1 MVQSNDFRR
10 YSYVSDASYALN
22 AFNQTRSSA
31 APKLRP
37 DTGRGLKVA
46 PNKKRKSA
54 DELQKEQH
62 NAFVRM
68 LSIIGVTALCIVM
81 LSGVLFT
88 YVQKNE
94 LNCSIRSIKNEIAIA
109 NSENVSLNAE
119 LESMVSVSQIDAY
132 AVENL
137 GMTRLQSNQIKYID
151 STEFRLQRAAAVS
164 GEGALMPEEE
174 AEIAISANA
183 GN

>member
-1 MVQSNDFRR
+1 
-10 YSYVSDASYALN
+10 
-22 AFNQTRSSA
+22 
-31 APKLRP
+31 
-37 DTGRGLKVA
+37 
-46 PNKKRKSA
+46 
-54 DELQKEQH
+54 
-62 NAFVRM
+62 M
-68 LSIIGVTALCIVM
+68 LYIIGVTLLCVAM

-94 LNCSIRSIKNEIAIA
+94 LNSSIRKIKTEIAIA

-151 STEFRLQRAAAVS
+151 TTEYKLQRAAAVS
-164 GEGALMPEEE
+164 ATDTAVPENSDVETPE
-174 AEIAISANA
+174 VNA

>member
-46 PNKKRKSA
+46 PNSKRKSLT
-54 DELQKEQH
+54 ELQEEQKVS
-62 NAFVRM
+62 FRKM
-68 LSIIGVTALCIVM
+68 LYIIGVTLLCVAM

-94 LNCSIRSIKNEIAIA
+94 LNSSIRKIKTEIAIA

-151 STEFRLQRAAAVS
+151 TTEYKLQRAAAVS
-164 GEGALMPEEE
+164 ATDTAVPENSDVETPE
-174 AEIAISANA
+174 VNA

>member
-10 YSYVSDASYALN
+10 YSYSSDASYALG
-22 AFNQTRSSA
+22 AFNQTRSAA

-37 DTGRGLKVA
+37 DTGRGLRLT
-46 PNKKRKSA
+46 PNSKRKSQK
-54 DELQKEQH
+54 ELQTEQRA
-62 NAFVRM
+62 AFVKM
-68 LSIIGVTALCIVM
+68 LSIFAIALFCVAM

-94 LNCSIRSIKNEIAIA
+94 LNSSIRSIKNDIAIA
-109 NSENVSLNAE
+109 KSENVSLNAE

-151 STEFRLQRAAAVS
+151 TSEYKLQRAASVAGEELEITEEDVPAVL
-164 GEGALMPEEE
+164 E
-174 AEIAISANA
+174 ANA

>member
-10 YSYVSDASYALN
+10 YSYSSDASYALG

-37 DTGRGLKVA
+37 DTGKELRLA
-46 PNKKRKSA
+46 PNSKRKSQK
-54 DELQKEQH
+54 ELQSEQH
-62 NAFVRM
+62 KAFSKM
-68 LSIIGVTALCIVM
+68 LLIFGVTLFCLAM
-81 LSGVLFT
+81 FSAVLFT

-94 LNCSIRSIKNEIAIA
+94 LNTSIRKIKNDIAIA
-109 NSENVSLNAE
+109 QSENVSLNAE

-151 STEFRLQRAAAVS
+151 TSEYKLQRAASAAAGDVV
-164 GEGALMPEEE
+164 APDEESQ
-174 AEIAISANA
+174 IMVDANA
-183 GN
+183 GD